1 MQDTIGTQYSQIFD
15 LSNGTIHLYLF
26 HNYDEEIILNVND
39 LIMQEINKPIQ
50 SYFKNKSKYNIFNSN
65 VETTIR
71 ISGELNNS
79 TRIENINKYID
90 TLVMA
95 SNLFPQ
101 LFVDSLIKLGI
112 HFEKTNEFLKSK
124 IVYDSFSRFTFK
136 IIGYYLFE
144 YYAAEIEVNKNHW
157 TEARQH
163 IDIAVK
169 KRPENSD
176 YQLLK
181 TKIDKHISQMR

>member
-1 MQDTIGTQYSQIFD
+1 
-15 LSNGTIHLYLF
+15 
-26 HNYDEEIILNVND
+26 
-39 LIMQEINKPIQ
+39 MQEINKPIQ
-50 SYFKNKSKYNIFNSN
+50 SYFKNKSKYNIFYNN

-71 ISGELNNS
+71 IAGELHNS
-79 TRIENINKYID
+79 NRIETINNYID
-90 TLVMA
+90 TLVLV

-101 LFVDSLIKLGI
+101 LFVDSLIKVGI
-112 HFEKTNEFLKSK
+112 HFEKTNETLKSK

-144 YYAAEIEVNKNHW
+144 YYAAEIEANKNHW
-157 TEARQH
+157 TEAKQH

-176 YQLLK
+176 FQLLK